1 MGVAEGKK
9 GEDEAVE
16 YLKNKGYEIL
26 SKNFRSRFGEI
37 DIIAKKDGTVVFV
50 EVKMRK
56 NKRFGSGYESV
67 SRSKIEKLVKTA
79 NYFLSFQCRDF
90 LYRFD
95 VISIDDGEICHIEN
109 AFQI

>member
-1 MGVAEGKK
+1 MGLIEGKK
-9 GEDEAVE
+9 GEDEAAD
-16 YLKNKGYEIL
+16 YLKNIGYEIL
-26 SKNFRSRFGEI
+26 SKNFRSKFGEI
-37 DIIAKKDGTVVFV
+37 DIIAKNGCTIVFV

-67 SRSKIEKLVKTA
+67 SRSKIEKLLKTA
-79 NYFLSFQCRDF
+79 NYFLSLQKSDF

-95 VISIDDGEICHIEN
+95 VISIDDGKICHIEN